1 MCFFRF
7 FFYQQDCNWGDHV
20 GDISDTY
27 GVTGQRTPNGLQWRE
42 FLQALEAYKQ
52 QTSEEAR
59 LLKNL
64 VR

>member
-1 MCFFRF
+1 MS
-7 FFYQQDCNWGDHV
+7 DCNWGDHV